1 MNLNNKRL
9 GREQP
14 AESAPDEGIGKLMS
28 MTTRR
33 LPGPGLVGRHA
44 NRGRRPLEV
53 RSVGMGVFKPG
64 EELRA
69 DLTSILAPALSS
81 SAEGTLMISNQ
92 DYSRDK
98 QLKLT
103 RACLL
108 LILLMFGILFAQAVT
123 PPLTVQTTT
132 ESKRPV
138 PKALV
143 LRGGTV
149 FESRSGHML
158 SDQTIIIRG
167 ERIEKVGSRR
177 SIARIPSGARI
188 LDARGKFI
196 IPGLI
201 DAHVHLV
208 HQLDDAHL
216 TGDEV
221 LPMFLAAGVT
231 TIRDAGDTVV
241 PQKIIARYA
250 EAHAESCPRV
260 FLCSPLIDSAPPIH
274 RDIGW
279 SLSDP
284 EAVPA
289 FVEDMAKWGVTTLK
303 IYAGTDRNVGRR
315 IIEEGHRRG
324 LIITAHL
331 GPYRAQ
337 DAVAD
342 GIDCLEHIW
351 SVFNYII
358 PEDARRTPDHRASL
372 NLTNSMAQDLIK
384 SLALRRVMVDPTLA
398 VFRNMILLND
408 LESVN
413 QHSDNAHAPARLR
426 QHWENY
432 RQRANLDPA
441 TREVRRREFLKYQE
455 LTAQLYRAGVPIL
468 AGTDTPE
475 PYVPPGFSLLQEL
488 EIFVE
493 AGLPPSAA
501 LQAATINNA
510 AVLKQQSQLGSI
522 EPGKL
527 ADLVILSSDPTADIG
542 NVRRIEKVIRGGRI
556 CEPAQLLKLVP
567 LR

>member
-1 MNLNNKRL
+1 MK
-9 GREQP
+9 P
-14 AESAPDEGIGKLMS
+14 AIPKTELPPATRFRKIVFES
-28 MTTRR
+28 
-33 LPGPGLVGRHA
+33 
-44 NRGRRPLEV
+44 
-53 RSVGMGVFKPG
+53 
-64 EELRA
+64 
-69 DLTSILAPALSS
+69 SILLFGILLTPAASS
-81 SAEGTLMISNQ
+81 SAVGMTSE
-92 DYSRDK
+92 
-98 QLKLT
+98 
-103 RACLL
+103 
-108 LILLMFGILFAQAVT
+108 
-123 PPLTVQTTT
+123 
-132 ESKRPV
+132 
-138 PKALV
+138 PKSPAPKSIV
-143 LRGGTV
+143 LRGGNL
-149 FESRSGHML
+149 FDSRRGIML
-158 SDQTIIIRG
+158 ADQTIVIRG
-167 ERIEKVGSRR
+167 DRIEQVGPRR
-177 SIARIPSGARI
+177 SIAKLPPGAHV

-231 TIRDAGDTVV
+231 TIRDVGDTVV

-250 EAHAESCPRV
+250 EAHSGSCPRV
-260 FLCSPLIDSAPPIH
+260 FLCSPLIDGAPPIH

-279 SLSDP
+279 SLTDP
-284 EAVPA
+284 EAVPP

-303 IYAGTDRNVGRR
+303 IYAGTGRDVGRR

-324 LIITAHL
+324 LVVTAHL

-358 PEDARRTPDHRASL
+358 PEDVRRTPDHRASL
-372 NLTNSMAQDLIK
+372 NLTNSMARDLIA
-384 SLALRRVMVDPTLA
+384 SLAQRRVMVDPTLA
-398 VFRNMILLND
+398 VFKNMILLND

-413 QHSDNAHAPARLR
+413 QHPDNAHVPARLR

-432 RQRANLDPA
+432 RRRSNLDPA
-441 TREVRRREFLKYQE
+441 TREVRRSEFLKYQE
-455 LTAQLYRAGVPIL
+455 LTALLYRAGVPLL

-475 PYVPPGFSLLQEL
+475 PYVPPGYSLLQEL
-488 EIFVE
+488 EMFVE
-493 AGLPPSAA
+493 AGLPPGAA

-510 AVLKQQSQLGSI
+510 AALRQELQLGSI

-527 ADLVILSSDPTADIG
+527 ADLVILSADPTADIR
-542 NVRRIEKVIRGGRI
+542 NVRRTEKVIRGGNI

-567 LR
+567 LQ

>member
-1 MNLNNKRL
+1 M
-9 GREQP
+9 
-14 AESAPDEGIGKLMS
+14 
-28 MTTRR
+28 
-33 LPGPGLVGRHA
+33 
-44 NRGRRPLEV
+44 
-53 RSVGMGVFKPG
+53 KPG
-64 EELRA
+64 SQISIKAYSPANNLKAIQVGLLLTLMMFGMLPAPAAAPSPAGRA
-69 DLTSILAPALSS
+69 DT
-81 SAEGTLMISNQ
+81 E
-92 DYSRDK
+92 
-98 QLKLT
+98 LKS
-103 RACLL
+103 
-108 LILLMFGILFAQAVT
+108 
-123 PPLTVQTTT
+123 PP
-132 ESKRPV
+132 

-143 LRGGTV
+143 LRGGTI
-149 FESRSGHML
+149 FDSRRGLML
-158 SDQTIIIRG
+158 SDQTILIRG
-167 ERIEKVGSRR
+167 DRIEKVGPRR
-177 SIARIPSGARI
+177 SFTGIPRGARV
-188 LDARGKFI
+188 LDARDKFI

-231 TIRDAGDTVV
+231 SIRDTGDAVV

-260 FLCSPLIDSAPPIH
+260 FLCSPLIDGAPPIH

-279 SLSDP
+279 SLTDP

-289 FVEDMAKWGVTTLK
+289 FVEDMAEWGVTTLK
-303 IYAGTDRNVGRR
+303 IYAGTERNVGRR

-324 LIITAHL
+324 LVVTAHL

-358 PEDARRTPDHRASL
+358 PEDASRSPDHRSSL
-372 NLTNSMAQDLIK
+372 DLANPLATSLTADL
-384 SLALRRVMVDPTLA
+384 ARRRVMVDPTLA
-398 VFRNMILLND
+398 VFRNMILLHD
-408 LESVN
+408 LASVN
-413 QHSDNAHAPARLR
+413 QHPDNAHAPVRLR
-426 QHWENY
+426 EHWEKY
-432 RQRANLDPA
+432 RRRANLDPT

-455 LTAQLYRAGVPIL
+455 LTALLYRAGVPIL

-488 EIFVE
+488 EMLVE

-510 AVLKQQSQLGSI
+510 AALKQQSRLGSI

-527 ADLVILSSDPTADIG
+527 ADLVILSADPTADIR

-556 CEPAQLLKLVP
+556 SEPAQVLKLVP
-567 LR
+567 LQ